1 MKWTYAV
8 TTCLRRLN
16 TLLPRTLAS
25 LATGGFE
32 RPRVFAD
39 DVSHEEAASLERRLG
54 LPVTSRHPALL
65 TSGHWILTL
74 YELLIRDH
82 TADRYAI
89 FQDDLV
95 TSKSLRA
102 YLEATP
108 YPERGYLNLYTFPSN
123 QTYYPPG
130 RPQVGW
136 FKSRPVDGNQPQ
148 FQTGRGALALV
159 FSREAVITLLSARPL
174 VEKAIAAEE
183 RTRIKRIDGGIVNA
197 MNLCGWSEYVH
208 DPSLVQ
214 HTGVISTI
222 DNQPHPEATS
232 FKGEDY
238 DLMTLLSPP
247 PSIVPGRKIG

>member
-82 TADRYAI
+82 TADRYA
-89 FQDDLV
+89 
-95 TSKSLRA
+95 
-102 YLEATP
+102 
-108 YPERGYLNLYTFPSN
+108 
-123 QTYYPPG
+123 
-130 RPQVGW
+130 
-136 FKSRPVDGNQPQ
+136 
-148 FQTGRGALALV
+148 
-159 FSREAVITLLSARPL
+159 TLLSARPL

-238 DLMTLLSPP
+238 DLLTLLSPP